1 MVLKRSLPPET
12 IFNTSDKQNPTEIVK
27 IYYNEKEV
35 SYNKPI
41 DNSNL
46 WVRING
52 LSNTQV
58 IIEEL
63 KKVNLDYLIIEDI
76 FNVTQRSK
84 IEEIENGLFAII
96 KTASYFDQDFSHE
109 YLSVL
114 LKDNIVYTFDEDEV
128 GVLNNIEER
137 LVSNLGK
144 VRNHDSKYLFYAI
157 IDTLIDT
164 NIIFEH
170 EVSNLILGWEEKI
183 VSERVQKIDYLHQ
196 IRKEILLMK
205 TNISS
210 IVSSIDLID
219 DILKNPHVVEYKKYY
234 QDLIDHL
241 YRLNDKL
248 NLDWE
253 NIRTLYEMH
262 MNNINE
268 KTNSI
273 MKILTIFSAT
283 FIPLSFMAGV
293 FGMNFVY
300 MDIFNNPNGMWI
312 FAGICGF
319 IFFMML
325 GFFKYKKWF

>member
-1 MVLKRSLPPET
+1 MVLKKSLPPET
-12 IFNTSDKQNPTEIVK
+12 IFNTSDKKNPTEIVK

-52 LSNTQV
+52 LSNTQA

-63 KKVNLDYLIIEDI
+63 KKVNLDYLIVEDI

-84 IEEIENGLFAII
+84 IEEVDNGLFAII

-114 LKDNIVYTFDEDEV
+114 
-128 GVLNNIEER
+128 NNIEER
-137 LVSNLGK
+137 LNSNLGK
-144 VRNHDSKYLFYAI
+144 VRNHDSRYLFYAI

-170 EVSNLILGWEEKI
+170 EASSLILGWEEKI
-183 VSERVQKIDYLHQ
+183 VSERVQKIEYLHQ

-210 IVSSIDLID
+210 IVNSIDLID
-219 DILKNPHVVEYKKYY
+219 DILKNPHVIDYKKYY

-253 NIRTLYEMH
+253 NIKTLYEMH

-300 MDIFNNPNGMWI
+300 MEIFNNPNGMWI